1 MTASSSDGGAISR
14 LQQTSTAL
22 PDPASPKG
30 LGSAAAPNP
39 AVDGGTGGG
48 LDRRK
53 VLQAAVTLVDHHELR
68 YLTMRR
74 LGKQLGVEAMS
85 LYHYVHS
92 REDLLDGMVELVIDD
107 LYGDPDVY
115 LTADDWHEYLRRLAH
130 GVRRIALAHPQL
142 FPLIATRPP
151 AAPWV
156 RPPLRSLRWMESF
169 LETLHQCGFGDPAA
183 VSAYRS
189 FSSFLLG
196 HLLLEVSAQGAD
208 IGPIEQAEPDDPART
223 DLTPYPRLKKLEHE
237 LSQDHSA
244 QEFEDA
250 LATLLERLTRLARG
264 G

>member
-1 MTASSSDGGAISR
+1 MTTSSDGRAMSGRPQVRS
-14 LQQTSTAL
+14 AL
-22 PDPASPKG
+22 PDPDSPVG
-30 LGSAAAPNP
+30 PGSAASNP
-39 AVDGGTGGG
+39 ADGSTGSG

-74 LGKQLGVEAMS
+74 LGQQLGVEAMS
-85 LYHYVHS
+85 LYHYVYS

-107 LYGDPDVY
+107 LYGDPNVQ
-115 LTADDWHEYLRRLAH
+115 LTAHDWREYLQRLAH
-130 GVRRIALAHPQL
+130 GVRRTAIAHPQL

-169 LETLHQCGFGDPAA
+169 LETLHECGFDDSAA

-196 HLLLEVSAQGAD
+196 HLLLEVSALGAD
-208 IGPIEQAEPDDPART
+208 IGPIEQSATGAPVQT
-223 DLTPYPRLKKLEHE
+223 DLTEYPRLKTLEHE

-244 QEFEDA
+244 EEFQDA
-250 LATLLERLTRLARG
+250 LDTLLDRLLRRVG
-264 G
+264 ES

>member
-1 MTASSSDGGAISR
+1 MTASDDGPEIRGDR
-14 LQQTSTAL
+14 PTSHAM
-22 PDPASPKG
+22 PDPDVAAG
-30 LGSAAAPNP
+30 LGSAAAAGTALNGS
-39 AVDGGTGGG
+39 AGGA

-53 VLQAAVTLVDHHELR
+53 VLQAAVSLVDQHDLR

-74 LGKQLGVEAMS
+74 LGQQLGVEAMS

-107 LYGDPDVY
+107 LYADPQVQ
-115 LTADDWHEYLRRLAH
+115 LSADDWQEYLQRLAH
-130 GVRRIALAHPQL
+130 GVRRIALGHPQL

-151 AAPWV
+151 TAPWV

-169 LETLHQCGFGDPAA
+169 LQTLYHCGFSDQAA

-208 IGPIEQAEPDDPART
+208 IGPIEQAEPDYPAQA
-223 DLTPYPRLKKLEHE
+223 DLAGYPRLQKLEHE

-244 QEFEDA
+244 EEFDEA
-250 LATLLERLTRLARG
+250 LETLLDRLDRLVTRP
-264 G
+264 